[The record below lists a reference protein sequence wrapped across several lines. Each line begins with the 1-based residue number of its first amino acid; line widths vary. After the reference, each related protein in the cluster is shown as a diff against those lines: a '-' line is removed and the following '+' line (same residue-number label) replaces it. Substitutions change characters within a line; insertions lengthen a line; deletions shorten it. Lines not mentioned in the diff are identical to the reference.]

1 MKKQEKQTDKR
12 RQSSNSRSSRGPFV
26 LSVDGEIRQ
35 TPSNRQTTS
44 THSNRQTEQTSSITP
59 SNRQTTS
66 TPSNHQTEQT
76 SSITPSNR
84 QTISTPSNRQ
94 TEQTSSITPSN
105 HQTISTPSNRQTEQT
120 SSITPSNRQT
130 ISTPSNRQTEQT
142 SSITPTNR
150 QTTSTPTNRQTEQTS
165 SITLTSRQTN
175 SIVTSSLIKIPKI
188 RLLTSMLL
196 APPAPRQLEPALT
209 CGQEP
214 SDDLKSENAILRAQ
228 NEQLR
233 QQVNEITE
241 QLQTVT
247 SKFNSSQEENQTLLI
262 INNEFGRENDKL
274 YESLE
279 RYRGKRLTKRSYD
292 NESSSEDESSS
303 DESEMDEKK
312 ARAEMKTILKTVP
325 KTLDMNYNET
335 FTSGANV
342 EIRQKLVPEL
352 LNSLKLKYHPTYEQL
367 TQWLRSLHKTRR
379 SRNIYRNK
387 GQLDDDNRRLLA
399 NNRLNE
405 KKIRR
410 MKSAKSLY
418 ANNNS
423 EISKYNKEEL
433 LKILKNRKYHSPEI
447 IESDDDPVNQNKRI
461 ICVYDLSWRSDEL
474 KTLLRDILDPHSFT
488 IQIARLTRERNYD
501 DELQSYDHLH
511 PPNAPEWSYIEQIDQ
526 VYDTE
531 IEGSKTPVYG
541 DNEDS
546 IVGNMPVYSDNED
559 SMMYNTDEE
568 YAHGESSTTGMI
580 RGAILEADS
589 QQKDKNKKIE

>member
-12 RQSSNSRSSRGPFV
+12 RQSSDSRSSRGPFV

-44 THSNRQTEQTSSITP
+44 T
-59 SNRQTTS
+59 
-66 TPSNHQTEQT
+66 
-76 SSITPSNR
+76 
-84 QTISTPSNRQ
+84 
-94 TEQTSSITPSN
+94 
-105 HQTISTPSNRQTEQT
+105 
-120 SSITPSNRQT
+120 
-130 ISTPSNRQTEQT
+130 PSNRQTEQT
-142 SSITPTNR
+142 SSITPT
-150 QTTSTPTNRQTEQTS
+150 
-165 SITLTSRQTN
+165 SRQTN
-175 SIVTSSLIKIPKI
+175 SIVTSSLKIKIPKI
-188 RLLTSMLL
+188 CLLTSMLL

-209 CGQEP
+209 CEQEP

-247 SKFNSSQEENQTLLI
+247 SKFNSSQEENQTLLM
-262 INNEFGRENDKL
+262 INNEFSLENDKL

-279 RYRGKRLTKRSYD
+279 RYRSVKLPRSLQMAVRKDPELELDEEFRPHKRQKSEKKQKHKQKRGKRLTKRSYD

-335 FTSGANV
+335 FTSGAN
-342 EIRQKLVPEL
+342 I
-352 LNSLKLKYHPTYEQL
+352 
-367 TQWLRSLHKTRR
+367 
-379 SRNIYRNK
+379 SRTI
-387 GQLDDDNRRLLA
+387 Q
-399 NNRLNE
+399 

-447 IESDDDPVNQNKRI
+447 SESDDDPVNQNKRI

-474 KTLLRDILDPHSFT
+474 KMLLRDILDPHSFT

-501 DELQSYDHLH
+501 DELQSYDHPH

-526 VYDTE
+526 VYDR
-531 IEGSKTPVYG
+531 
-541 DNEDS
+541 N
-546 IVGNMPVYSDNED
+546 
-559 SMMYNTDEE
+559 
-568 YAHGESSTTGMI
+568 
-580 RGAILEADS
+580 
-589 QQKDKNKKIE
+589 

>member
-12 RQSSNSRSSRGPFV
+12 RQSSDSRSSRGPFV

-35 TPSNRQTTS
+35 TPSNRQTT
-44 THSNRQTEQTSSITP
+44 
-59 SNRQTTS
+59 
-66 TPSNHQTEQT
+66 
-76 SSITPSNR
+76 
-84 QTISTPSNRQ
+84 
-94 TEQTSSITPSN
+94 
-105 HQTISTPSNRQTEQT
+105 STPSNRQTEQT

-142 SSITPTNR
+142 SSITPSNR
-150 QTTSTPTNRQTEQTS
+150 QTTSTPSNHEEFRPHKRQ
-165 SITLTSRQTN
+165 
-175 SIVTSSLIKIPKI
+175 
-188 RLLTSMLL
+188 
-196 APPAPRQLEPALT
+196 
-209 CGQEP
+209 
-214 SDDLKSENAILRAQ
+214 KSEKKQ
-228 NEQLR
+228 KHKQ
-233 QQVNEITE
+233 
-241 QLQTVT
+241 
-247 SKFNSSQEENQTLLI
+247 K
-262 INNEFGRENDKL
+262 K
-274 YESLE
+274 
-279 RYRGKRLTKRSYD
+279 GKRLTKRSYD

-335 FTSGANV
+335 FTSGAN
-342 EIRQKLVPEL
+342 I
-352 LNSLKLKYHPTYEQL
+352 
-367 TQWLRSLHKTRR
+367 
-379 SRNIYRNK
+379 SRTI
-387 GQLDDDNRRLLA
+387 Q
-399 NNRLNE
+399 

-447 IESDDDPVNQNKRI
+447 SESDDDPVNQNKRI

-474 KTLLRDILDPHSFT
+474 KMLLRDILDPHSFT

-501 DELQSYDHLH
+501 DELQSYDHPH

-531 IEGSKTPVYG
+531 IEDVNLGSKTPVYG

-546 IVGNMPVYSDNED
+546 IVGNMPVYGDNED
-559 SMMYNTDEE
+559 SIMYNTDEE

-580 RGAILEADS
+580 REAILEADS
-589 QQKDKNKKIE
+589 QQKDKNKKIETHPGLGLRLFGYHGLFDTELWSFGFILASEARTNRTLRYFARILNLQVFRPDIGSTGIVPSALGLGIGKFQGISLDIGDFSVGFFD

>member
-1 MKKQEKQTDKR
+1 
-12 RQSSNSRSSRGPFV
+12 
-26 LSVDGEIRQ
+26 
-35 TPSNRQTTS
+35 
-44 THSNRQTEQTSSITP
+44 
-59 SNRQTTS
+59 
-66 TPSNHQTEQT
+66 
-76 SSITPSNR
+76 
-84 QTISTPSNRQ
+84 
-94 TEQTSSITPSN
+94 
-105 HQTISTPSNRQTEQT
+105 
-120 SSITPSNRQT
+120 
-130 ISTPSNRQTEQT
+130 
-142 SSITPTNR
+142 
-150 QTTSTPTNRQTEQTS
+150 
-165 SITLTSRQTN
+165 
-175 SIVTSSLIKIPKI
+175 
-188 RLLTSMLL
+188 MLL

-209 CGQEP
+209 CEQES

-247 SKFNSSQEENQTLLI
+247 SKFNSSQEENQTLLM
-262 INNEFGRENDKL
+262 INNEFSLENDKL

-279 RYRGKRLTKRSYD
+279 RYRSVKLPRSLQTAVRKDPELELDEEFRPHKRQKSEKKQKHKQKRGKRLTKRSYD

-325 KTLDMNYNET
+325 KT
-335 FTSGANV
+335 
-342 EIRQKLVPEL
+342 
-352 LNSLKLKYHPTYEQL
+352 
-367 TQWLRSLHKTRR
+367 SLHKTRR

-387 GQLDDDNRRLLA
+387 GQLDADNRRLHA

-447 IESDDDPVNQNKRI
+447 SESDDDPVNQNKRI

-474 KTLLRDILDPHSFT
+474 KMLLRDILDPHSFT

-501 DELQSYDHLH
+501 DELQSYDHPH

-546 IVGNMPVYSDNED
+546 IVGNMPVYDDNED
-559 SMMYNTDEE
+559 SIMYNTDEE

-580 RGAILEADS
+580 RRAILEADS

>member
-1 MKKQEKQTDKR
+1 
-12 RQSSNSRSSRGPFV
+12 
-26 LSVDGEIRQ
+26 
-35 TPSNRQTTS
+35 
-44 THSNRQTEQTSSITP
+44 
-59 SNRQTTS
+59 
-66 TPSNHQTEQT
+66 
-76 SSITPSNR
+76 
-84 QTISTPSNRQ
+84 
-94 TEQTSSITPSN
+94 
-105 HQTISTPSNRQTEQT
+105 
-120 SSITPSNRQT
+120 
-130 ISTPSNRQTEQT
+130 
-142 SSITPTNR
+142 
-150 QTTSTPTNRQTEQTS
+150 
-165 SITLTSRQTN
+165 
-175 SIVTSSLIKIPKI
+175 
-188 RLLTSMLL
+188 MLL

-209 CGQEP
+209 CEQES

-247 SKFNSSQEENQTLLI
+247 LKFNSSQEENQTLLM
-262 INNEFGRENDKL
+262 INNEFGLENDKL
-274 YESLE
+274 YKSLE
-279 RYRGKRLTKRSYD
+279 RYRSVKLPRSLQTAIRKDPELESDEEFRPHKRQKSEKKQKHKQKRGKRLTKRSYD

-303 DESEMDEKK
+303 DERKWMKK
-312 ARAEMKTILKTVP
+312 KQGFAEMKTILKTVP
-325 KTLDMNYNET
+325 KMLDMNYNET

-342 EIRQKLVPEL
+342 EICRKLVPEL
-352 LNSLKLKYHPTYEQL
+352 LNSLKPKYHPTYEQL
-367 TQWLRSLHKTRR
+367 TQWLKSLHKTRR

-387 GQLDDDNRRLLA
+387 GQLDADNRRLHA

-447 IESDDDPVNQNKRI
+447 SESDDDPVNQNKRI

-501 DELQSYDHLH
+501 DELQSYDHPH

-546 IVGNMPVYSDNED
+546 IVGNMPVYGDNED
-559 SMMYNTDEE
+559 SIMYNTDEE

-580 RGAILEADS
+580 REAILEADS